1 MLRMTDRIELE
12 ALFKLR
18 RNFEVRLLKV
28 ERLIA
33 EKNQSSLKSIIGLS
47 QKEIDV
53 LLGINII
60 DLDKINDLGHKSAI
74 YTIADY
80 STLGR
85 LMESLS
91 DDDQILASLIAETG
105 L

>member
-1 MLRMTDRIELE
+1 MSENIDLE
-12 ALFKLR
+12 GLYKLR

-47 QKEIDV
+47 QKEVDM
-53 LLGINII
+53 LLCMNII

-80 STLGR
+80 NTLER
-85 LMESLS
+85 LMSSLE

>member
-1 MLRMTDRIELE
+1 MSENIDLE
-12 ALFKLR
+12 RLYKLR

-47 QKEIDV
+47 QKEVDM
-53 LLGINII
+53 LLCMNII

-80 STLGR
+80 NTLER
-85 LMESLS
+85 LMSSLE